1 MVKTSINT
9 LILRTNYDTIFIILG
24 TLKIIH
30 LIKEFTHSVKNKI
43 ND

>member
-24 TLKIIH
+24 TLKNIL
-30 LIKEFTHSVKNKI
+30 LIKEFTYSIKNKI